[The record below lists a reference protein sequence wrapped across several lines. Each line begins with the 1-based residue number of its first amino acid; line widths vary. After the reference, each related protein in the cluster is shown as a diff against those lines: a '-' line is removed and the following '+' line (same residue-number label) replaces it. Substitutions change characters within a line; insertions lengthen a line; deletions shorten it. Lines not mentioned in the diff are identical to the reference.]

1 MADNTTP
8 MMRQYMQIREK
19 MPDNVVLLFRLG
31 DFYEMFFDDARRAA
45 PILDVAL
52 TRRNNVPMCG
62 VPYHAIDSY
71 LSRLLNSGIKVA
83 VCEQVEDASAAK
95 GIVKREVTRII
106 TPGTATEEGALEA
119 KRNNYLATVCELGG
133 SYGLVMLDLSTG
145 AFWGEHISGELL
157 ADELKRYAPSECV
170 VPSGQADMFGA
181 ISGEIPREITKCDD
195 WVFDM
200 EACRE
205 RLIRHFGVHS
215 LEGFGCEGKP
225 AIISAAGGAL
235 YYVREDLCRT
245 VGHIRNFRVL
255 DNSGYLAMDQATCS
269 NLELASLPG
278 RNIPMS
284 LLDVLD
290 ATRTSMGGR
299 MMRHW
304 LLRPL
309 ASIEEIRARHEAV
322 DLIQKDRFLL
332 YDIRSAL
339 GNVRDI
345 ERLIAKIGEGRG
357 NARDLRSLG
366 QSLSFMPGVRQ
377 LISGLPCRML
387 EEIENTI
394 CENPDLVD
402 LIEKA
407 IDPEPSALLKD
418 GGMIR
423 SGYSSELDELRDASS
438 RGKQWLAEYQASEQ
452 KKTGIKNLKV
462 RHNKVFGYY
471 IEVSKG
477 QVDNVPDNYVR
488 KQTLVNAERYV
499 TPELKEYENRI
510 IGAQERS
517 RELEYHLFLDV
528 REAAVKETSTIQQ
541 TAGAIA
547 KIDVLASLA
556 DRASAYGYVKPQV
569 DDSDRIDIRAS
580 RHPVVERMS
589 DTDAFIPNDIKL
601 DRSSNQLLIIT
612 GPNMAGKSTYIRQ
625 VAINVIMAQM
635 GSFVPAA
642 SANIGIVDRVFTRVG
657 ASDDL
662 ARGRSTFMVEMQETA
677 NILNNATPRSLIV
690 LDEIGRGT
698 STFDGISIAWA
709 VAEYLHDNKE
719 TKARTVFAT
728 HYHELTDLAL
738 EMKGVKNYNVRVK
751 EENDEIVFLRKIAA
765 GGSDKSYGI
774 HVASLAGMPEKVI
787 QRSREILGNLEEG
800 EFGETGAP
808 KIARRRSSRKQ
819 VDPDQ
824 MRLL

>member
-1 MADNTTP
+1 MSQNTTP
-8 MMRQYMQIREK
+8 MMRQYMRIREK
-19 MPDNVVLLFRLG
+19 MSDNVVLLFRLG
-31 DFYEMFFDDARRAA
+31 DFYEMFFEDARRAA

-62 VPYHAIDSY
+62 VPYHSVDSY
-71 LSRLLNSGIKVA
+71 LARLLKSGVKVA
-83 VCEQVEDASAAK
+83 VCEQVEDAASAK

-106 TPGTATEEGALEA
+106 TPGTATEEGVLEA
-119 KRNNYLATVCELGG
+119 KCNNYLATVCLLNGTH
-133 SYGLVMLDLSTG
+133 GLVMLDLSTG
-145 AFWGEHISGELL
+145 AFWGEAVSRELL
-157 ADELKRYAPSECV
+157 AEEIRRYAPSECV
-170 VPSGQADMFGA
+170 VPSQQAYIFKEMGN
-181 ISGEIPREITKCDD
+181 EIVPEVTECDD
-195 WVFDM
+195 WVFDL
-200 EACRE
+200 EASRE

-215 LEGFGCEGKP
+215 LEGFGCEDKP
-225 AIISAAGGAL
+225 AIVAAAGGAL
-235 YYVREDLCRT
+235 HYVQEDLCRP
-245 VGHIRNFRVL
+245 VGHIQNFRVV
-255 DNSGYLAMDQATCS
+255 DNSAYLALDQATCS
-269 NLELASLPG
+269 NLELASFPG
-278 RNIPMS
+278 RKVPMS

-290 ATRTSMGGR
+290 ATGTSMGGR
-299 MMRHW
+299 MLRNW

-309 ASIEEIRARHEAV
+309 ASMEDIRARHEAV

-332 YDIRSAL
+332 HDIRLAL
-339 GNVRDI
+339 GNIRDI

-357 NARDLRSLG
+357 NARDVRSLG

-387 EEIENTI
+387 EELKNSI
-394 CENPDLVD
+394 CEHPDLVD
-402 LIEKA
+402 LIERA
-407 IDPEPSALLKD
+407 IDPEPSALLKE
-418 GGMIR
+418 GGIIR
-423 SGYSSELDELRDASS
+423 GGYNSELDELREASS

-462 RHNKVFGYY
+462 RHNKIFGFY

-477 QVDNVPDNYVR
+477 QLDNVPDSYVR

-499 TPELKEYENRI
+499 TPELKEYENRV

-517 RELEYHLFLDV
+517 RELEYHLFLDI
-528 REAAVKETSTIQQ
+528 REAAVNGTSTIQQ

-547 KIDVLASLA
+547 KLDALVSLA
-556 DRASAYGYVKPQV
+556 DRASTYGYVKPEI
-569 DDSDRIDIRAS
+569 DDSDRIDIKES

-589 DTDAFIPNDIKL
+589 DTEAFIPNDIKL
-601 DRSSNQLLIIT
+601 DRQSNQLLIIT

-625 VAINVIMAQM
+625 VALNVIMAQM

-642 SANIGIVDRVFTRVG
+642 SARIGIVDRVFTRVG

-662 ARGRSTFMVEMQETA
+662 SGGRSTFMVEMQETA

-709 VAEYLHDNKE
+709 VAEYLHNNNE
-719 TKARTVFAT
+719 VKARTVFAT
-728 HYHELTDLAL
+728 HYHELTDLAF
-738 EMKGVKNYNVRVK
+738 EMKGVKNYNVLVK
-751 EENDEIVFLRKIAA
+751 EKNDEIVFLRKIAA

-774 HVASLAGMPEKVI
+774 HVARLAGMPEKVI

-800 EFGETGAP
+800 EFGETGTP
-808 KIARRRSSRKQ
+808 KIARRRSSIKQ
-819 VDPDQ
+819 VDSDQ
-824 MRLL
+824 MTLL